1 MRPTSCPGS
10 IARCVSTTSNCW
22 TRPKRSSA
30 VLKERQRPAIER
42 ARTAAAQGSDCLN
55 QLSSLIRPIRN
66 GAPQRCESI
75 RTHHLANLRSARTPF
90 ILLGSGPAFGE
101 ISPTLPQ
108 ADFGPAWGHSQ
119 CREITPGKSRYIW
132 LAENRLRQRP
142 QKHAPRVASAS
153 PGVPRRHGA
162 PVAPPLAYSNSAQAT
177 SGAGACWCVV
187 AGAWCFRGWGEWR
200 GTSTQG
206 GGFLGHFCSSAAG
219 ARPPSPPRAL
229 PPARSYRRWPADLVG
244 LNCLALLRCRD
255 RGFTLRLFAG
265 LRVRVT
271 PVQRCRWKERR
282 FPGLVAPDAFRD
294 CCAPRCLGSCKRLK
308 GRPHNLTALRP

>member
-22 TRPKRSSA
+22 TTPKRSSA

-75 RTHHLANLRSARTPF
+75 RTHHLANRRSARTPF

-119 CREITPGKSRYIW
+119 CREITPGKSR
-132 LAENRLRQRP
+132 LRQ
-142 QKHAPRVASAS
+142 QEYAPGFLPPRLLLDVVPNLGGSEVLAAEGVGVDLRGGGDRRVAEAFAD
-153 PGVPRRHGA
+153 GRAKTR
-162 PVAPPLAYSNSAQAT
+162 
-177 SGAGACWCVV
+177 
-187 AGAWCFRGWGEWR
+187 
-200 GTSTQG
+200 
-206 GGFLGHFCSSAAG
+206 GGFSGPNRRGKSRDSACMRHALAIRSFRRRMNDRLPCTERLVRPHRSLPG
-219 ARPPSPPRAL
+219 PARPPA
-229 PPARSYRRWPADLVG
+229 AD
-244 LNCLALLRCRD
+244 
-255 RGFTLRLFAG
+255 
-265 LRVRVT
+265 
-271 PVQRCRWKERR
+271 
-282 FPGLVAPDAFRD
+282 
-294 CCAPRCLGSCKRLK
+294 S
-308 GRPHNLTALRP
+308 

>member
-22 TRPKRSSA
+22 TTPKRSSA

-75 RTHHLANLRSARTPF
+75 RTHHLANRRSARTPF

-119 CREITPGKSRYIW
+119 CREITPGKSR
-132 LAENRLRQRP
+132 LRQQEYRP
-142 QKHAPRVASAS
+142 GFLSPRSLHEVVPNLGGRLVLAADRVGVNFCGRAHVGVAHARGDGHDVHAPGQQEARVAVSQDVERGSLGKLQHPAKPGDRSRLLQKH
-153 PGVPRRHGA
+153 
-162 PVAPPLAYSNSAQAT
+162 T
-177 SGAGACWCVV
+177 
-187 AGAWCFRGWGEWR
+187 
-200 GTSTQG
+200 
-206 GGFLGHFCSSAAG
+206 
-219 ARPPSPPRAL
+219 
-229 PPARSYRRWPADLVG
+229 
-244 LNCLALLRCRD
+244 
-255 RGFTLRLFAG
+255 
-265 LRVRVT
+265 
-271 PVQRCRWKERR
+271 
-282 FPGLVAPDAFRD
+282 APDYSTR
-294 CCAPRCLGSCKRLK
+294 K
-308 GRPHNLTALRP
+308 